1 MKQRLGPLE
10 YVLIALIALGVGITI
25 AMAIIDPAA

>member
-10 YVLIALIALGVGITI
+10 YALLVLIALGVGVTI
-25 AMAIIDPAA
+25 AVAIINPSA